1 MSSSETVAKRE
12 AILIP
17 VPKQWIAKDIPSFTT
32 ADQNARKLLST
43 DLVNTNE
50 KCYSSWFLFAWDLAP
65 EWEERSNKENKY
77 RRAKRVERWIGEG
90 ERTVEPEDIHA
101 FVDWSNVFMLTD
113 SRCCWQY
120 RALSVSRSY
129 NSGKDFWK
137 HGFRASNWQIS
148 LRLAG
153 TVFENQ
159 RVWSPFTYGR
169 KAKTDRYCLVW
180 QIFVKITAIPRH

>member
-43 DLVNTNE
+43 DWINTNE
-50 KCYSSWFLFAWDLAP
+50 KCYSSWFLLSWDLAP
-65 EWEERSNKENKY
+65 QWEERSNEENKY
-77 RRAKRVERWIGEG
+77 RRAKWVERWIGEG
-90 ERTVEPEDIHA
+90 ERAVEPGDMHA

-113 SRCCWQY
+113 LRCCWQY

-129 NSGKDFWK
+129 SSGKDFWK

-148 LRLAG
+148 LRDLRG
-153 TVFENQ
+153 
-159 RVWSPFTYGR
+159 PFLRTSGFDPRKRRLRMGGR
-169 KAKTDRYCLVW
+169 LKRIVIALCGRFSSK
-180 QIFVKITAIPRH
+180 

>member
-17 VPKQWIAKDIPSFTT
+17 VPKQWIAKDIPSFTA

-50 KCYSSWFLFAWDLAP
+50 KCYSSWFLLSWDLAP
-65 EWEERSNKENKY
+65 QWEERSNKENKY
-77 RRAKRVERWIGEG
+77 RRAKWVERWIGEG
-90 ERTVEPEDIHA
+90 ERAVEPGDMHA

-129 NSGKDFWK
+129 NSGKEFWK
-137 HGFRASNWQIS
+137 KWIS
-148 LRLAG
+148 SKQLTNFFATCGDRFWEPAG
-153 TVFENQ
+153 LIPVNVVY
-159 RVWSPFTYGR
+159 VWAEG
-169 KAKTDRYCLVW
+169 
-180 QIFVKITAIPRH
+180 

>member
-1 MSSSETVAKRE
+1 MPVNIAKPNLVLLFVDIAASFVAKMSSSETAAKRE

-17 VPKQWIAKDIPSFTT
+17 VPKQWIAKDIPSFTA

-50 KCYSSWFLFAWDLAP
+50 KCYSSWFLLAWGLGPSSAVGGKV
-65 EWEERSNKENKY
+65 NKENKY

-90 ERTVEPEDIHA
+90 ERAAEPGDMHA
-101 FVDWSNVFMLTD
+101 FDDWSSVFMLTD

-120 RALSVSRSY
+120 RALSVSRSC

-137 HGFRASNWQIS
+137 HGFRASNLQIS

-159 RVWSPFTYGR
+159 RVWSP
-169 KAKTDRYCLVW
+169 
-180 QIFVKITAIPRH
+180 

>member
-1 MSSSETVAKRE
+1 MSSSEIVAKRE

-17 VPKQWIAKDIPSFTT
+17 VRKQWIAKDIPSFTA

-50 KCYSSWFLFAWDLAP
+50 KCYSSWFLLAWVQAP
-65 EWEERSNKENKY
+65 QWEERSNKENKY
-77 RRAKRVERWIGEG
+77 RRARRVERWIGEG
-90 ERTVEPEDIHA
+90 ERAAEPGDMHA
-101 FVDWSNVFMLTD
+101 FDDWSNVFMLTD

-120 RALSVSRSY
+120 RALSVSRSC

-148 LRLAG
+148 LRDLRG
-153 TVFENQ
+153 
-159 RVWSPFTYGR
+159 PFLRTSGFDPRKRRLRMGGR
-169 KAKTDRYCLVW
+169 LKRIVIALCGRFSSK
-180 QIFVKITAIPRH
+180 

>member
-17 VPKQWIAKDIPSFTT
+17 VPKQWIAKDIPSFTA

-90 ERTVEPEDIHA
+90 ERTVEPGDIHA

-113 SRCCWQY
+113 SRCCWQ
-120 RALSVSRSY
+120 RSFSVTLLQF
-129 NSGKDFWK
+129 GKRFLKTRISSKQLTNFFATCGDRFWEP
-137 HGFRASNWQIS
+137 ASLIP
-148 LRLAG
+148 
-153 TVFENQ
+153 VD
-159 RVWSPFTYGR
+159 VWAEG
-169 KAKTDRYCLVW
+169 
-180 QIFVKITAIPRH
+180 